1 VDQGVKTVDRA
12 SEPARRDFLYIAT
25 GAVATVGAV
34 FAAWPFIDQM
44 NPTSAVLA
52 MASIEVNLTGIQP
65 GQQVVFNWRGHPLF
79 VRRRTPKEIAQ
90 ARAVPVAELIDP
102 IARNANLPDAAP
114 ATDANREIK
123 PEWLVVVGV
132 CTHLGCTPTVST
144 PQSPQ
149 GEYGGWLCHCH
160 GSQYDVA
167 GRVRK
172 GPAPQNLAVPPYSF
186 TGPMKIKVG

>member
-1 VDQGVKTVDRA
+1 MANATTP
-12 SEPARRDFLYIAT
+12 EPTRRDFLYIAT
-25 GAVATVGAV
+25 GATAAVGAA

-44 NPTSAVLA
+44 NPSSAVLA
-52 MASIEVNLTGIQP
+52 MSSIDVDISAIQP
-65 GQQVVFNWRGHPLF
+65 GQQVIFNWRGHPLF
-79 VRRRTPKEIAQ
+79 VRRRTPKEIAE
-90 ARAVPVAELIDP
+90 ARAVPLSALIDP
-102 IARNANLPDAAP
+102 LADNANLADNAP
-114 ATDANREIK
+114 ATDANRATK

-144 PQSPQ
+144 PQAPQ

-172 GPAPQNLAVPPYSF
+172 GPAPRNLAVPKYEF
-186 TGPMKIKVG
+186 TGPTKIKVG